1 MGQLSRHEP
10 AKPVQG
16 EGVGM
21 LALLPVAVEVRV
33 LLTDGVEEMDH
44 LTHQQQTVRRERGR
58 GGGGT
63 HTL

>member
-1 MGQLSRHEP
+1 M
-10 AKPVQG
+10 QG
-16 EGVGM
+16 EGVGV

-58 GGGGT
+58 GGGGEEEV